1 MSHCEQEQPSLEA
14 LALAAQ
20 RGDQASFDELAR
32 RVDGPLRA
40 FLRQRVADPADADDL
55 AQETLL
61 RAYEKLDLYDPGRP
75 FSTWLYTI
83 GKRLAANRRDAD
95 RRRERLASAAG
106 SSSEMR
112 TEMPAPADLWLRAR
126 RVLSDE
132 QYRALWLRYVQGFS
146 VAEVAGEL
154 RRTSVSTR
162 VLLHRARKRLVLEV
176 EPS

>member
-1 MSHCEQEQPSLEA
+1 MSHCREQPSLEA

-40 FLRQRVADPADADDL
+40 FLRQRVADAADADDL
-55 AQETLL
+55 AQETLI
-61 RAYEKLDLYDPGRP
+61 RAYEKLDLYDPQRP
-75 FSTWLYTI
+75 FTTWLYTI
-83 GKRLAANRRDAD
+83 GKRLAVNRRDAD
-95 RRRERLASAAG
+95 RRRERLAVAAG
-106 SSSEMR
+106 GSGEVR
-112 TEMPAPADLWLRAR
+112 TVAHEPADLWQRAR
-126 RVLSDE
+126 RVLPDE

-146 VAEVAGEL
+146 IAEIAGEL
-154 RRTSVSTR
+154 GRSSVSTR